1 MAVEQSLSNDLK
13 IGSRVRLSALGI
25 NRCPGLKSR
34 TGVVVGS
41 SPTGS
46 SFRVILEGRRQ
57 PITLH
62 ESYIEPDSEYLNIV
76 EIDRRLRN
84 QGVSGRVKG

>member
-1 MAVEQSLSNDLK
+1 MEPEQSRSNDLK

-25 NRCPGLKSR
+25 KRCPGLKSR
-34 TGVVVGS
+34 TGVIVGL

-46 SFRVILEGRRQ
+46 SFRVLLEGRRQ

-62 ESYIEPDSEYLNIV
+62 ESYIEPDSEHANV
-76 EIDRRLRN
+76 AKIDRGLRN
-84 QGVSGRVKG
+84 QGVLGRAKG

>member
-1 MAVEQSLSNDLK
+1 MTSGLARVDGGMKNHTSDNALRV
-13 IGSRVRLSALGI
+13 GSCFRLSVLGMK
-25 NRCPGLKSR
+25 RCRKLKKT
-34 TGVVVGS
+34 TGVVVGI

-62 ESYIEPDSEYLNIV
+62 ESYIEPLLD
-76 EIDRRLRN
+76 
-84 QGVSGRVKG
+84 